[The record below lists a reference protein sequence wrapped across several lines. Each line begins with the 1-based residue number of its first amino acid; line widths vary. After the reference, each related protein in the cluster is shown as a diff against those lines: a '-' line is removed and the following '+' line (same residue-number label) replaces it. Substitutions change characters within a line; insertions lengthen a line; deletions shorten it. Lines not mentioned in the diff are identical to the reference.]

1 MPMTGEVFQRL
12 VAWVA
17 RRPAAVVGAVVVLA
31 VAAGLFAALTLRPT
45 AGTDTL
51 VGRSSATYQATQ
63 RYHQRFGDDAVIV
76 LVRGPLTRLV
86 LTQDIGRVLGLEGC
100 LSGNAPANVKPRGGP
115 SGPCATF
122 ARTKPVQVVYGPG
135 TFINE
140 SGKQIGDEV
149 AAEQQRTA
157 QQAKRARQAAY
168 ELARAKGR
176 TVAQARK
183 AADQAEQ

>member
-1 MPMTGEVFQRL
+1 MTGEVFQRL

-31 VAAGLFAALTLRPT
+31 LAAALLAALTLRPT

-51 VGRSSATYQATQ
+51 VGRSSPSYQATQ

-76 LVRGPLTRLV
+76 LVRGPLTKLV
-86 LTQDIGRVLGLEGC
+86 LTSDILRVTGLEGC
-100 LSGNAPANVKPRGGP
+100 LAGNAPPGAKLRGGP
-115 SGPCATF
+115 NGPCAAF

-140 SGKQIGDEV
+140 SVRQIGDEFN
-149 AAEQQRTA
+149 AQRQRTS
-157 QQAKRARQAAY
+157 QQ
-168 ELARAKGR
+168 
-176 TVAQARK
+176 
-183 AADQAEQ
+183 